1 MQLQT
6 ARQRKNES
14 PREFADRCKGL
25 AQKVMRKVDD
35 PVAQRI
41 HRENADRMLLSSFV
55 AGLGGE
61 IGKQV
66 RYASP
71 RDIEQAMSIAITVQE
86 AANQEKF
93 NETFYTRFDDSV
105 RLLSQSP
112 SRPRREDSRSRRSAD
127 TQAVNHL
134 HDQRYRTPRGTNKP
148 SNSRNR
154 NEQTK
159 EAIRCF
165 NCEEFG
171 HFARDCPTKF
181 KREANSSGSRGSR
194 DTNRQSHPPDKPPCA
209 QKREDRER
217 VTSQG
222 NE

>member
-1 MQLQT
+1 
-6 ARQRKNES
+6 
-14 PREFADRCKGL
+14 
-25 AQKVMRKVDD
+25 MRKVDD
-35 PVAQRI
+35 PVSQRI
-41 HRENADRMLLSSFV
+41 HQENADRMLLSSFL
-55 AGLGGE
+55 AGLGG

-71 RDIEQAMSIAITVQE
+71 RDIEQALSISITVLE
-86 AANQEKF
+86 AENQEKF

-105 RLLSQSP
+105 RLLSKSP
-112 SRPRREDSRSRRSAD
+112 SRPRSEDSRSQRSAD

-134 HDQRYRTPRGTNKP
+134 RDQRYRTSRGTNKT
-148 SNSRNR
+148 SNPRNR

-165 NCEEFG
+165 NCEGFG
-171 HFARDCPTKF
+171 HFARDCPSKF
-181 KREANSSGSRGSR
+181 EREANSSGSRGSR
-194 DTNRQSHPPDKPPCA
+194 DMNRRSRRSHPPDKPPRA
-209 QKREDRER
+209 QKREDKER

>member
-1 MQLQT
+1 MFYNGCPELHAEGVTWDSFKNALSQRFKDTHSDQFHFMQLQT

-35 PVAQRI
+35 PAAQRI

-71 RDIEQAMSIAITVQE
+71 RDTEQALSIAITVQE
-86 AANQEKF
+86 AENQEKF

-105 RLLSQSP
+105 RLLSRSP
-112 SRPRREDSRSRRSAD
+112 SQPRQEASRSRRSAD
-127 TQAVNHL
+127 TQAGNHL
-134 HDQRYRTPRGTNKP
+134 RDQRYRTPRSTNKP
-148 SNSRNR
+148 S
-154 NEQTK
+154 
-159 EAIRCF
+159 
-165 NCEEFG
+165 
-171 HFARDCPTKF
+171 
-181 KREANSSGSRGSR
+181 
-194 DTNRQSHPPDKPPCA
+194 
-209 QKREDRER
+209 
-217 VTSQG
+217 
-222 NE
+222 